1 MNTKK
6 KILILIIFLAFILV
20 AAVTSPVIFQEGNP
34 LPLMYGIGLLH
45 FSDSEIIKIG
55 DKRYISKESGF
66 QDPNIKLDY
75 GVSEGDSYFII
86 DGVRYQAIWNIYL
99 GNYKVWYIR

>member
-45 FSDSEIIKIG
+45 FSDSEIIKFGIL
-55 DKRYISKESGF
+55 DNTI
-66 QDPNIKLDY
+66 IK
-75 GVSEGDSYFII
+75 GVSNKSDFKPTII
-86 DGVRYQAIWNIYL
+86 T
-99 GNYKVWYIR
+99 